1 MEKVNFKDSTKKVLY
16 TSLAALALLTA
27 GGAATF
33 AGTNVVNA
41 AAPMAQAGPT
51 SVQLGYYLAD
61 DPEDPGHMIF
71 AEGMYT
77 VKPNTTVSIPV
88 PPMTGYTP
96 NVKTVEVTF
105 DASGKIVDQ
114 TYLEYAKNGSSTS
127 QGSDSTSTDTG
138 STSTGSSTGSS
149 SAGSGSTST
158 GSGTGSS
165 SAGSGNTQTTK
176 PSTSTGENKGGT
188 TGTTNQNPAKTP
200 AKSAGTQSGSG
211 SSAVTTQAAGN
222 TGASTSTGAAAT
234 KATTATPAKST
245 NTSTATG
252 DKAGDVQTGV
262 DGGMITAI
270 VGGLTSGMSALGYAV
285 RRRLMK

>member
-33 AGTNVVNA
+33 AGTSVVNA

-88 PPMTGYTP
+88 PPMTDYTP

-127 QGSDSTSTDTG
+127 QGSGSTSTDT
-138 STSTGSSTGSS
+138 
-149 SAGSGSTST
+149 GSTST

-200 AKSAGTQSGSG
+200 AKSTGTQSGSG